1 MFESDEADTSLETAM
16 KERRIEPRLLCADL
30 IELDWTDANGRRH
43 RDVANLEDISATGV
57 CLQLE
62 NAVPLNT
69 GVTLRLPEDDLVGIV
84 RYCVHRE
91 IGYYLGVEFAEGTRW
106 SASMFKPQHLLDPA
120 KLAPQKAASRINRT
134 KSA

>member
-1 MFESDEADTSLETAM
+1 M

-30 IELDWTDANGRRH
+30 VEVEWTGPNGRRR

-57 CLQLE
+57 CLQMEIAL
-62 NAVPLNT
+62 PLNSA
-69 GVTLRLPEDDLVGIV
+69 VSLRLPEDDVKGDV

-91 IGYYLGVEFAEGTRW
+91 IGYYVGVEFEEGTRW
-106 SASMFKPQHLLDPA
+106 SARMFKPQHLLDPA
-120 KLAPQKAASRINRT
+120 KLAPQKSAARAATRA

>member
-1 MFESDEADTSLETAM
+1 MFDPGIADTSLGTVM

-30 IELDWTDANGRRH
+30 LELDWIDANGRKH

-57 CLQLE
+57 CLQME
-62 NAVPLNT
+62 TAIPLNT
-69 GVTLRLPEDDLVGIV
+69 VVTLRLPEDDVVGDV

-91 IGYYLGVEFAEGTRW
+91 IGYYLGVEFVEGTRW
-106 SASMFKPQHLLDPA
+106 SARMFKPQHLLDPA
-120 KLAPQKAASRINRT
+120 KLAPPKAASRINRT